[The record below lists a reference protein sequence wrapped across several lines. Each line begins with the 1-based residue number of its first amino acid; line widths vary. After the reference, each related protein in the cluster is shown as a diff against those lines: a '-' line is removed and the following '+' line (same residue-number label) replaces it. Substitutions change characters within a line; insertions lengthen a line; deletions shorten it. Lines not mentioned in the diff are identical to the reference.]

1 MLTLLPLNQKNP
13 QIDIYKVVQNMQNW
27 DLSVLTNPAAF
38 HFCITSV
45 HTEETIKEFI
55 EDLQNAVIAV
65 KGFPDSKLE
74 GTLAIYGS
82 SAKIENSLFTRDV
95 VNQYIGLL
103 SSKNIFNFNC

>member
-1 MLTLLPLNQKNP
+1 
-13 QIDIYKVVQNMQNW
+13 MQNW
-27 DLSVLTNPAAF
+27 HLSVLTNPAAF

-55 EDLQNAVIAV
+55 EDLHNAVIAV
-65 KGFPDSKLE
+65 KGFPDAKLE

-103 SSKNIFNFNC
+103 SSKNIFNFNS